1 MDGQHA
7 EGGQGGGAF
16 SLDRMTSAVRRRL
29 RIVIATPI
37 VLALLS
43 IGFVTTL
50 PNRFDASAVVQIDP
64 RKKTISNLE
73 GVISELKADAATVES
88 EVEIIR
94 SRAIALKVISILDLR
109 NDSEFS
115 RPSLWQRSLATFG
128 LKDPDMPEPTP
139 DANSAGPTVNNDS
152 ITGYLGPELP
162 GQTRPA
168 RDEVAV
174 AFAER
179 LKVTRVRTTLLID
192 IRFSAED
199 AVKAAKVANT
209 IAEVY
214 LAEQLNAKHEVASH
228 ASRLLEQKLETLK
241 RQLSDRERRVAQYK
255 SENNIFDTEGQILG
269 EKQLARLMEQTVV
282 ARNTTA
288 EARAKFELAQRL
300 TDNGDSTAGIADVL
314 QSHTVR
320 LLKEQ
325 LAKATGKEAELATR
339 YGQKHPEMQKVRAEV
354 DEAESQLKAEI
365 DRLVTNL
372 KNEYTVAQQRET
384 ELTESLD
391 KLKSQESLSKEA
403 GVDLKDLQREADTS
417 RVLYEALLTRYKQT
431 VETQSLQLPDARIV
445 EQADAPLYPAS
456 PKRKQIVV
464 IATIG
469 GGALGIALALL
480 LEFMTLGIGRPE
492 DVERVFE
499 LAHLASLPTTGNDA
513 DESAAV
519 EPLRA
524 IRLMV
529 ADPMSSFAEAIRA
542 LRREV
547 DVRRAHDRPRVI
559 QIAASLPNEGAS
571 IVASNL
577 AHHYAMTGA
586 RVLLIDCDMRRAHLT
601 RQLAVDRRS
610 GLAEVL
616 TRQIAYES
624 AILRD
629 GATGL
634 HFLPANST
642 APAQIS
648 PPELL
653 ASQDMARLLAKLKE
667 EFDIIVVDA
676 PPLMPVLDA
685 RIVADHADQIVFVMG
700 WRRTPKQLARRALSS
715 LGFNQNKLVGI
726 VVNQVDDAIL
736 DDESGLPRGD
746 AAASRERTTDYL
758 VRAA

>member
-1 MDGQHA
+1 MVERRSQAGQDS
-7 EGGQGGGAF
+7 GAF
-16 SLDRMTSAVRRRL
+16 SLERMASAVRRRL
-29 RIVIATPI
+29 PIVILVPI
-37 VLALLS
+37 MLSLLS
-43 IGFVTTL
+43 IGFAMTL

-64 RKKTISNLE
+64 RKKSISNLD
-73 GVISELKADAATVES
+73 GVMSELKADAATVES

-94 SRAIALKVISILDLR
+94 SRSIALKVISILDLR
-109 NDSEFS
+109 NDPEFT
-115 RPSLWQRSLATFG
+115 RPSPWSRSLAALG
-128 LKDPDMPEPTP
+128 IKEADLPELPPT
-139 DANSAGPTVNNDS
+139 ATVVGPTVNGNA
-152 ITGYLGPELP
+152 ITRYLGPELP
-162 GQTRPA
+162 GQTRPM

-179 LKVTRVRTTLLID
+179 LKVVRVRTTLLID

-199 AVKAAKVANT
+199 AVKAAKIANT

-214 LAEQLNAKHEVASH
+214 LAEQLNAKHEVTNH
-228 ASRLLEQKLETLK
+228 AAKLLEQKLETLK
-241 RQLSDRERRVAQYK
+241 QQLSDRERRVAQYK

-282 ARNTTA
+282 ARNNTA
-288 EARAKFELAQRL
+288 ETRAKFEMAQRL

-354 DEAESQLKAEI
+354 TEAELQLKAEVE
-365 DRLVTNL
+365 RLVTNL
-372 KNEYTVAQQRET
+372 QNEYSIARQREQ
-384 ELTESLD
+384 ELTASLD
-391 KLKSQESLSKEA
+391 KLKSEEVQSKEA

-417 RVLYEALLTRYKQT
+417 RALYEALLTRYKQT

-445 EQADAPLYPAS
+445 EQADAPLFPAS
-456 PKRKQIVV
+456 PKRKQIVA

-469 GGALGIALALL
+469 GCALGIAIALL

-499 LAHLASLPTTGNDA
+499 LAHLASLPSTAGDGGLPA
-513 DESAAV
+513 
-519 EPLRA
+519 EPMRA
-524 IRLMV
+524 MRLML
-529 ADPMSSFAEAIRA
+529 ADPMSPFAEAIRA

-547 DVRRAHDRPRVI
+547 DVRRAHDGARLVHVVS
-559 QIAASLPNEGAS
+559 SLPNEGAS

-586 RVLLIDCDMRRAHLT
+586 RVLLLDADLRRAHLT
-601 RQLAVDRRS
+601 RQLAVGRQS

-616 TRQIAYES
+616 ARSTTFDA

-634 HFLPANST
+634 HFLPANGT
-642 APAQIS
+642 APVQLS

-653 ASQDMARLLAKLKE
+653 ASSDMKQLLGVLKQ
-667 EFDIIVVDA
+667 EFDVIVVDA
-676 PPLMPVLDA
+676 PPLLPVLDA
-685 RIVADHADQIVFVMG
+685 RIVADHADQIVFVMA
-700 WRRTPKQLARRALSS
+700 WRRTPKQIARRALAS

-726 VVNQVDDAIL
+726 VVNEVDGAIL
-736 DDESGLPRGD
+736 ADESGVGRSIGHNTRDRNRESLPR
-746 AAASRERTTDYL
+746 AA
-758 VRAA
+758 

>member
-1 MDGQHA
+1 MDAQHT

-16 SLDRMTSAVRRRL
+16 SLDRLASAVRRRL
-29 RIVIATPI
+29 RIVVITPI
-37 VLALLS
+37 VAAILS
-43 IGFVTTL
+43 IGFVMTM

-109 NDSEFS
+109 NDPEFS
-115 RPSLWQRSLATFG
+115 RPSLWQRSLATLG

-139 DANSAGPTVNNDS
+139 EQSSRGPTVNSDS

-241 RQLSDRERRVAQYK
+241 QQLSERERRVAQYK

-314 QSHTVR
+314 SSHTVR

-372 KNEYTVAQQRET
+372 KNEYTVAQQREA

-391 KLKSQESLSKEA
+391 KLKSQEATSKEA
-403 GVDLKDLQREADTS
+403 GVDLKDLQREAETS
-417 RVLYEALLTRYKQT
+417 RALYEALLTRYKQT

-464 IATIG
+464 LATIG

-480 LEFMTLGIGRPE
+480 LEFMTRGIGRPE

-499 LAHLASLPTTGNDA
+499 LAHLASLPVTDIDA
-513 DESAAV
+513 QSSA
-519 EPLRA
+519 EPLRE

-529 ADPMSSFAEAIRA
+529 AEPMSSFAEAIRA

-547 DVRRAHDRPRVI
+547 DVRRAHDRPRII
-559 QIAASLPNEGAS
+559 QVAASLPNEGGA

-577 AHHYAMTGA
+577 AHHYAMTGT
-586 RVLLIDCDMRRAHLT
+586 RVLLMDCDLRRASLT
-601 RQLAVDRRS
+601 RQLAVGRRG

-616 TRQIAYES
+616 TRSITYES
-624 AILRD
+624 AILTD
-629 GATGL
+629 TATGL
-634 HFLPANST
+634 HFLPANGT
-642 APAQIS
+642 APAHIS

-653 ASQDMARLLAKLKE
+653 ASQDMSRLLASLKE

-700 WRRTPKQLARRALSS
+700 WRRTPKQIARRALSS
-715 LGFNQNKLVGI
+715 LGFNQSKLVGI

-736 DDESGLPRGD
+736 DDESGVSHRPP
-746 AAASRERTTDYL
+746 APERDHAVEYL